1 LENTHIG
8 KESATALAT
17 AANAVFQATQNQDA
31 IALGKA
37 MTASFNAQIA
47 MFPNMTSP
55 EINQT
60 IHELYAMH
68 PWVLGHKLSGAGGGG
83 YLVLFAEQPIPN
95 TLQIKIRRAEH

>member
-1 LENTHIG
+1 LAAAASNLFD
-8 KESATALAT
+8 AALSK
-17 AANAVFQATQNQDA
+17 NAPAV
-31 IALGKA
+31 GSA

-95 TLQIKIRRAEH
+95 TIQIKIRRAEH